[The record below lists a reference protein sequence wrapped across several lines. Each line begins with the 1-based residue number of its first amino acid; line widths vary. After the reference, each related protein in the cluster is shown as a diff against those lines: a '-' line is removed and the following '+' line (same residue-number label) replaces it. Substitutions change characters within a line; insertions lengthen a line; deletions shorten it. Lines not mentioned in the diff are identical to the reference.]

1 MHDMISCQT
10 KKTNLTD
17 KEDGPVF
24 DLLCKTSKAQPD
36 RAFAAPHTSSSARNP
51 GV

>member
-17 KEDGPVF
+17 KEDGPADYAAAGLTTGSADPWPHCLEWAV
-24 DLLCKTSKAQPD
+24 TSQ
-36 RAFAAPHTSSSARNP
+36 
-51 GV
+51 